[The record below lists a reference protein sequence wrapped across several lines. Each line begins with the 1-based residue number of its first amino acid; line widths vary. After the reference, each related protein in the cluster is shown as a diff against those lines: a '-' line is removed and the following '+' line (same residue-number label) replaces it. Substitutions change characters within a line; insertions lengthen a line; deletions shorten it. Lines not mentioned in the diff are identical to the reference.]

1 MMGPLGHQKAKRGT
15 KGHIEVPLFIL
26 VPNGHAGAMTISLD
40 GLPMALNRLFL
51 LPLVAL
57 ALITSVSAPRA
68 DDAPWRLSDALGAP
82 DWLSISGEHRMRLEF
97 LDGQFRPNRSRQ
109 DQALML
115 RTTLHAVAGDG
126 PLRLGLE
133 LGDSRVY
140 LDADDTP
147 LGVADVNTAD
157 IVQAYLAL
165 GTDDLLGSG
174 ASARLTLGRQVIHIG
189 SGRQVFRPGFRNVI
203 RPLTG
208 VSLRLKTGR
217 GDTLDAFYTVPVS
230 TEPDDRGALGSLS
243 HSFDKELWQQ
253 RFFGLHY
260 RRADLFGVLFPDVWG
275 EVYLYGFRQDDSE
288 AAPTPNRRVTDIGGR
303 LYRAPRA
310 GEPDM
315 DIEASWRFGSRTA
328 TSADDDTQPLDVKA
342 SLLFA
347 SVGYSWF
354 GDSRP
359 RLALEYFLTTGDDDP
374 DDATSGRYER
384 LFSARRRDMG
394 NSGIFGPLNAS
405 NHQHIRL
412 VGSIAPTP
420 RTDYQLLYAA
430 TFLAS
435 RRDVWITTGLRDTSG
450 ASGAFIG
457 HLMEGRVRHWLIRD
471 SLRLEVG
478 ASLLVFG
485 KFPKSVPGGPAG
497 SRSLYGF
504 GQLTFQF

>member
-1 MMGPLGHQKAKRGT
+1 MQ
-15 KGHIEVPLFIL
+15 VPLFIFA
-26 VPNGHAGAMTISLD
+26 PSRHAGVMTSTRNGPSTAM
-40 GLPMALNRLFL
+40 NRLFL
-51 LPLVAL
+51 PALVAL
-57 ALITSVSAPRA
+57 AQFAA
-68 DDAPWRLSDALGAP
+68 DAATVAADTPWRLSDALGAP
-82 DWLSISGEHRMRLEF
+82 DWLSVTGEHRMRLEL
-97 LDGQFRPNRSRQ
+97 LDGQFRPNRSGQ
-109 DQALML
+109 DQVLML
-115 RTTLHAVAGDG
+115 RTTLHTVAGDG

-157 IVQAYLAL
+157 IVQAYLAI
-165 GTDDLLGSG
+165 GTNDLLGTGS
-174 ASARLTLGRQVIHIG
+174 AARLSLGRQVIHIG

-208 VSLRLKTGR
+208 VSLRLETGR

-230 TEPDDRGALGSLS
+230 TEPDDRDALGSLS

-260 RRADLFGVLFPDVWG
+260 RRAELFGPLFPGVWG
-275 EVYLYGFRQDDSE
+275 EMYLYGFLQDDSDTV
-288 AAPTPNRRVTDIGGR
+288 PTPNRRVTDIGGR

-310 GEPDM
+310 GELDM

-328 TSADDDTQPLDVKA
+328 TSAPDDTRPLDVKA

-347 SVGYSWF
+347 AVGYSWPS
-354 GDSRP
+354 DTQP
-359 RLALEYFLTTGDDDP
+359 RLALEYFITTGDDDP
-374 DDATSGRYER
+374 DDATFGRYER

-420 RTDYQLLYAA
+420 RTDYQLLYSA

-435 RRDVWITTGLRDTSG
+435 RRDIWITTGLRDTSG

-457 HLMEGRVRHWLIRD
+457 HLMEGRVRHWLIPGG
-471 SLRLEVG
+471 LRLEVG
-478 ASLLVFG
+478 ASLLLFG
-485 KFPKSVPGGPAG
+485 EFPKTVAGGPAG